1 MITSPGGAVGGGE
14 GGTQCVCACGY
25 HEWAVV
31 CVDTARAAY
40 TNLTFLIL
48 PEEGTTFPNLHTS
61 ATRAS

>member
-1 MITSPGGAVGGGE
+1 MGGGE